1 MSAIA
6 YILAVILGI
15 FGLIFI
21 SGSQGMVLRIVVGII
36 LLIGSGAF
44 IYLGRMRPKNITY
57 HQKMDIDMSGD
68 VQLEKMKC
76 SSCGAELS
84 DKSVSI
90 QAGAVFVKC
99 EYCGATYQ
107 IEEAPKW

>member
-1 MSAIA
+1 MSAVA
-6 YILAVILGI
+6 YLLAIVLGI
-15 FGLIFI
+15 FGFIFI
-21 SGSQGMVLRIVVGII
+21 AGSQGLILRIVVGII
-36 LLIGSGAF
+36 LLIAAGSLV
-44 IYLGRMRPKNITY
+44 YLGRMRPKNITY

-90 QAGAVFVKC
+90 KAGAVFVKC
-99 EYCGATYQ
+99 EYCGAAYQ